1 MIKDFMDLSMEDK
14 IKIISLG
21 LGVLGFLI
29 SLTNVIILMYSRKVK
44 LNFGIEQLRIS
55 PYYNNS
61 NLASVLFV
69 IENCSQLP
77 VSITRMRIKI
87 NKTYYDAYRE
97 LVLIYEQKTLS
108 GGVIKDS
115 IKTYSNVLPIN
126 LSSLASF
133 AGYLSFPIPQNIL
146 EESDTTL
153 CFEIRT
159 NRGKIYRDKLMQI
172 PLHQYNVL
180 F

>member
-1 MIKDFMDLSMEDK
+1 MMHINA
-14 IKIISLG
+14 IINNN
-21 LGVLGFLI
+21 LI
-29 SLTNVIILMYSRKVK
+29 
-44 LNFGIEQLRIS
+44 
-55 PYYNNS
+55 
-61 NLASVLFV
+61 
-69 IENCSQLP
+69 
-77 VSITRMRIKI
+77 
-87 NKTYYDAYRE
+87 
-97 LVLIYEQKTLS
+97 
-108 GGVIKDS
+108 
-115 IKTYSNVLPIN
+115 IN
-126 LSSLASF
+126 LSPLASF